1 MYEKQIIDSVMFIL
15 QNIDRYSRKK
25 SVKRNNPKLRPLRS
39 VPSGWV
45 SSLNYLEPEREV
57 LAYSNS
63 ALVKD
68 LTISSTGL
76 NWKGASS
83 IQLQF
88 IKKVYDINLAR
99 NTNRTFVND
108 VPDSELSVVEGR
120 YKLRKEAAKSAKDM
134 LKAIREAIAS
144 AQKNVT
150 VGVNSAYRPASS
162 QFRLWNEYVTNQY
175 YPDTTNYRKGLEGGE
190 HGDKAADYLARYTRG
205 RIATP
210 GYSNHNNGLA
220 IDISNIEDGKR
231 LRNKTNKSD
240 TDKWR
245 QSWLWSWLS
254 TNAAKYN
261 FYQDNDIDEPWHWVY
276 TAAATSKSL
285 DLLEGSLFG
294 GPTSLPPLT
303 WPKEADYSPNYITSD
318 FLKIINYGNGMLAIQ
333 PESQFFR
340 PQKEIDQFIGLLQDR
355 LTSDKE
361 SISESII
368 SMAGLNSHSV
378 ITELQ
383 DKLRASS
390 NLRRLNSI
398 PEIVQPMA
406 ARMGLLLAWIDI
418 AIRRKASEDIS
429 EYQSEY
435 NGIIDGFNSAGNAS
449 NYLSILGLFGGNII
463 SAISAGIALLDFSFG
478 RDIPKDKSLA
488 IYRSSEKLRD
498 YFRKLQSAIFDNTL
512 DRIIIGEDRGLLG
525 FEFKKLKLRYADGV
539 IGARQREIDR
549 FSKK

>member
-1 MYEKQIIDSVMFIL
+1 MFIL

>member
-15 QNIDRYSRKK
+15 QNIDWYSRKK

-83 IQLQF
+83 VQLQF

-108 VPDSELSVVEGR
+108 VPDSDLSVVEGR

-150 VGVNSAYRPASS
+150 VGVNSAYRSASS

-190 HGDKAADYLARYTRG
+190 HGDKAAEYLARYTRG

-220 IDISNIEDGKR
+220 IDISNKEDGKR

-276 TAAATSKSL
+276 TAPATSKSF
-285 DLLEGSLFG
+285 DLFEGI
-294 GPTSLPPLT
+294 TSLPALT
-303 WPKEADYSPNYITSD
+303 WPKSATSSPNFITSE
-318 FLKIINYGNGMLAIQ
+318 FLKIINKGDGTLAIQ
-333 PESQFFR
+333 PNSPFARLQ
-340 PQKEIDQFIGLLQDR
+340 QKEIDEFIGLLQDR
-355 LTSDKE
+355 LASDKE
-361 SISESII
+361 AISESIVVL
-368 SMAGLNSHSV
+368 AGLNSV
-378 ITELQ
+378 QVVRKLE
-383 DKLRASS
+383 DKLRSS
-390 NLRRLNSI
+390 KGYKLNSI
-398 PEIVQPMA
+398 PEIVRPMA
-406 ARMGLLLAWIDI
+406 ARIGLLLAWIEI
-418 AIRRKASEDIS
+418 AIRKKTQNDI
-429 EYQSEY
+429 EAYQSEY
-435 NGIIDGFNSAGNAS
+435 IDMINNSSAINNGASAILTG
-449 NYLSILGLFGGNII
+449 LGLFPNPVVT
-463 SAISAGIALLDFSFG
+463 GIAAALSLLTLAFG
-478 RDIPKDKSLA
+478 NSTPKDNSLD
-488 IYRSSEKLRD
+488 IYRSSVKLQD

-512 DRIIIGEDRGLLG
+512 DRIIIGEDKLLLG
-525 FEFKKLKLRYADGV
+525 IEFKNLKQSYADGV
-539 IGARQREIDR
+539 IGARQNEIDR
-549 FSKK
+549 LSN